1 MREAAVVTERL
12 TALTRL
18 MRAEGARAG
27 MGEVLAGHR
36 ALAAVDPASRTDA
49 YYALRAALCSSR
61 AELAA
66 FDAAFAAVFA
76 PPESDEPP
84 VPLEELAALPSAALP
99 QTKVPAPPERSAE
112 AEIEPV
118 PAAWSEVELLRTKD
132 FAAISDAERA
142 AAHALITRLA
152 QRAPRRISRRTR
164 PTRRRRELHDLRA
177 TVRASLRHGG
187 ELMERRYRTP
197 TERPRRLVLVCD
209 VSGSMAPYARMLL
222 QYLQACVAARRRVEA
237 FVFGT
242 RLTRLTRELAGR
254 DPERALQRATDH
266 VVDMAGGTR
275 IGASLAELNR
285 EHGRRMGRGV
295 DRRDP
300 LRRLGPGRPGRAGRG
315 DGAPAALRVPRDVA
329 QPAGRRPALRAADP
343 RHARRA
349 AARGPPVAR
358 QLDRLAGGTGRSDG
372 GGTDMKD
379 VLSEV
384 DAWAARGDAVALA
397 TVVGVKR
404 SAPRPPGAKM
414 AVNEHGEICGA
425 VSGGCVEG
433 AVVEVAEEVLAG
445 SGAAAAALR
454 HRRRGGLGRR
464 AAVRRR
470 DRRLGGAL
478 RAVSAAQHPQG
489 AFTEAA
495 RADDRAA
502 LVTVLAGASPGAKL
516 LVRPDGSRLGSL
528 GDGGAR
534 RHRRRACR
542 RAHVGGALREPRG
555 R

>member
-1 MREAAVVTERL
+1 MREAEAVTERL

-18 MRAEGARAG
+18 MRAEGARVG

-49 YYALRAALCSSR
+49 YYALRAALCSSH

-99 QTKVPAPPERSAE
+99 QTNVPAPPEQAAE
-112 AEIEPV
+112 AEIEAI
-118 PAAWSEVELLRTKD
+118 PAAWSEVELLRIKD
-132 FAAISDAERA
+132 FAAITDAERA

-152 QRAPRRISRRTR
+152 RRAPRRVSRRTR
-164 PTRRRRELHDLRA
+164 PTRRRREVHDLRA

-254 DPERALQRATDH
+254 EPDRALQRATDH

-285 EHGRRMGRGV
+285 EHGRRMGRGSIV
-295 DRRDP
+295 VILSDGWD
-300 LRRLGPGRPGRAGRG
+300 RG
-315 DGAPAALRVPRDVA
+315 DPDELAAEMARLQRCAHRVMWLNP
-329 QPAGRRPALRAADP
+329 LAADP
-343 RHARRA
+343 RYEPLT
-349 AARGPPVAR
+349 RG
-358 QLDRLAGGTGRSDG
+358 
-372 GGTDMKD
+372 M
-379 VLSEV
+379 
-384 DAWAARGDAVALA
+384 
-397 TVVGVKR
+397 
-404 SAPRPPGAKM
+404 
-414 AVNEHGEICGA
+414 
-425 VSGGCVEG
+425 
-433 AVVEVAEEVLAG
+433 
-445 SGAAAAALR
+445 
-454 HRRRGGLGRR
+454 
-464 AAVRRR
+464 
-470 DRRLGGAL
+470 
-478 RAVSAAQHPQG
+478 
-489 AFTEAA
+489 
-495 RADDRAA
+495 RAA
-502 LVTVLAGASPGAKL
+502 LPHVDHLLPGNSIASLEALADLMEEGL
-516 LVRPDGSRLGSL
+516 T
-528 GDGGAR
+528 
-534 RHRRRACR
+534 
-542 RAHVGGALREPRG
+542 
-555 R
+555 